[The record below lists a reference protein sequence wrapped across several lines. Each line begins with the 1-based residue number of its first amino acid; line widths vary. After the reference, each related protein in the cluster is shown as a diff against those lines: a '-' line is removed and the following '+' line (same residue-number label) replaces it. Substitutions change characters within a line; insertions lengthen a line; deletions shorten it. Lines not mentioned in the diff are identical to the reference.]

1 MKKRIAKF
9 TALMFAT
16 ALLTLPG
23 KVFSFW
29 QTSFGISTYSA
40 SPDVSYDCPL
50 SEEDAAYSKT

>member
-29 QTSFGISTYSA
+29 QTFSGVSTYSA

-50 SEEDAAYSKT
+50 SEDDAAYAKT

>member
-1 MKKRIAKF
+1 MKKRIAKL
-9 TALMFAT
+9 TALMFAA

-29 QTSFGISTYSA
+29 QTFSGVSTYSA

-50 SEEDAAYSKT
+50 SEEDAATNIS